1 VDAGVTVEEFSMSR
15 DVRRAFDTTVRA
27 ASTILVLN
35 SIRSGTTMM
44 ILMGK
49 QATRF
54 YCNLLQLSS

>member
-1 VDAGVTVEEFSMSR
+1 VDEGVTVEEFSMSR

-44 ILMGK
+44 NLMGT

-54 YCNLLQLSS
+54 YNANLL